1 MFLLFGAIRT
11 VATLILGIVIFLGF
25 LFLLGERTFSANLLN
40 ADFYKDTISGQD
52 TYNRIYDQVLL
63 DQELQETTRGL
74 LGGIQVLSHQDVVQ
88 LLREIVPPEYL
99 QSQVEDAIQRSV
111 DYLSEDADTLE
122 LYLDLGPPLDLI
134 KPTLLA
140 YVDRRIDA
148 IPEDDP
154 GLPECSLE
162 RVKELAEGYL
172 GTFKVLSSGELP
184 DSLPSIKGLSQPCR
198 ELIFDSLFGS
208 SVASS
213 PLESRAQ
220 QGLMNSREA
229 IRAEFVAGNT
239 HGVLKQALRPLATP
253 LMDDAIDKLKENL
266 DSQNRLDLIQ
276 KIAEWNPDFTEEE
289 LRAQADESRR
299 LMNRVR
305 GLGETAAIIMVVGG
319 AVAMVL
325 VHYPKVSGGMR
336 WAGIAYLVTGGVFFG
351 IGKVLES
358 QLPARLTLL
367 VERGAGQVS
376 GIPVSL
382 ATLATDLIVSFA
394 KQLTG
399 GMAAPSLTL
408 LTVGAV
414 LFGVSFAIAILRPL
428 LPGIR

>member
-63 DQELQETTRGL
+63 DQELQETTRDL
-74 LGGIQVLSHQDVVQ
+74 LGDIKVVSHQDVVQ

-99 QSQVEDAIQRSV
+99 RSQVEDAIQRSV
-111 DYLSEDADTLE
+111 DYLNQDADTLE

-134 KPTLLA
+134 KPTLLG
-140 YVDRRIDA
+140 YVDRRIDE

-154 GLPECSLE
+154 GPPECSRE
-162 RVKELAEGYL
+162 RVGELAQGYL
-172 GTFKVLSSGELP
+172 DTFKVLSSGEIP
-184 DSLPSIKGLSQPCR
+184 ESLPSIKGIPQPCR
-198 ELIFDSLFGS
+198 ELIFDTLFGT

-266 DSQNRLDLIQ
+266 DSQNRLDIIQ
-276 KIAEWNPDFTEEE
+276 KIAEWNPHFTEEE

-305 GLGETAAIIMVVGG
+305 GLGETVAIIMVVGG

-351 IGKVLES
+351 IGTVLES

-367 VERGAGQVS
+367 VERGAGQVA